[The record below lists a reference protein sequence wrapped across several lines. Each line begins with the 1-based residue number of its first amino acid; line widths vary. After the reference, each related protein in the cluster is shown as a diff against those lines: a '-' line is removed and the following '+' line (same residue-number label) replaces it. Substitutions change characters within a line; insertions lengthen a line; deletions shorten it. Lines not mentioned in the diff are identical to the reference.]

1 MNHKQMKKETEW
13 LQDAI
18 LSDRDKYSLG
28 HATEDAFKFAKDWR
42 AIRGNDREAA
52 LFLACELLKDAGMEC
67 HAHKIL
73 SHWFG
78 EDAESIIKLN
88 KECAIS

>member
-1 MNHKQMKKETEW
+1 MKTEQMKKETDW
-13 LQDAI
+13 LQDSV
-18 LSDRDKYSLG
+18 LSDRDQYSRG
-28 HATEDAFKFAKDWR
+28 HTTEDAFQFAKDWR

-52 LFLACELLKDAGMEC
+52 LFLACELLKDAGLDR
-67 HAHKIL
+67 HVHLIL

-88 KECAIS
+88 EECVIS